1 MQVQRVQNNNNY
13 NTNFGATLKI
23 NTNLRKMKEPVIE
36 FLETQFPKR
45 TKNVSGNLELNLNGN
60 CGFTN
65 HHDTLH
71 YTNKD
76 FHDSITLDRVDLSE
90 PKENLLNKLV
100 NSLGGFQI
108 REKAQ
113 NRINRLK
120 DIILETADKAYYESE
135 KAFKNE
141 KAFPVLSTFSPS
153 INVAKKEDAHKILE
167 YTIKS

>member
-13 NTNFGATLKI
+13 NPHFGAKLKI
-23 NTNLRKMKEPVIE
+23 NNNFRKMEEPVIE
-36 FLETQFPKR
+36 FLEKQFPIK
-45 TKNVSGNLELNLNGN
+45 TKNVRGKLELNLNGDT
-60 CGFTN
+60 GYTSFS
-65 HHDTLH
+65 DTLH
-71 YTNKD
+71 YTNNG
-76 FHDSITLDRVDLSE
+76 FNDSITIGRVDLSE
-90 PKENLLNKLV
+90 AKENLLDKLV
-100 NSLGGFQI
+100 NSLEGFTI

-113 NRINRLK
+113 NKINMLK

>member
-1 MQVQRVQNNNNY
+1 MQVQRVQNNNY
-13 NTNFGATLKI
+13 NQTFGATLKI
-23 NTNLRKMKEPVIE
+23 NTNLRKMEEPVIE

-65 HHDTLH
+65 YHDTLH
-71 YTNKD
+71 YTNKN